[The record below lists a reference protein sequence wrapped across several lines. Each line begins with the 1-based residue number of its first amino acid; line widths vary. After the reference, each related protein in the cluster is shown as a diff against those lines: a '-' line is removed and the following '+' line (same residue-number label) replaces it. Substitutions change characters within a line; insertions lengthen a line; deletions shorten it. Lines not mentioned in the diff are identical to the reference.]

1 MKLRRVGPLVAALVL
16 MAPTLCNAIFKATGR
31 RVRSLPLAR
40 QRVWARPPLTTAA
53 CSDSR

>member
-1 MKLRRVGPLVAALVL
+1 MRAFAVITTALVAPAI
-16 MAPTLCNAIFKATGR
+16 CNAIFKATGR

-53 CSDSR
+53 YSDFP